1 MTDLASTKAILRDL
15 IAFPTISTDSN
26 LAMIDHMA
34 AYLSDL
40 GAKVDVFHDE
50 TGAKANLFATL
61 GPDRAGGLVLSGHSD
76 VVPVADQDWAS
87 DPFKMDERD
96 GKLFGRGTCDMKG
109 FIAATLAMAPEY
121 AKLNLK
127 RPIHFHSLMTKKQ
140 DALAPLP

>member
-1 MTDLASTKAILRDL
+1 MTDLASNKAILRDL

-50 TGAKANLFATL
+50 TGTKANLFATQ

-87 DPFKMDERD
+87 DPFNMD
-96 GKLFGRGTCDMKG
+96 
-109 FIAATLAMAPEY
+109 
-121 AKLNLK
+121 
-127 RPIHFHSLMTKKQ
+127 
-140 DALAPLP
+140 